1 MDNLE
6 LELVSNKNISII
18 NPETKQIG
26 FDVATYTAICNKAIE
41 LVTEN
46 SKHID
51 DIKTDDELKACKK
64 ERTALNKLFKSVDGF
79 RKTQSKELISKFV
92 EQCKNIS
99 DLIQTAVSAHSNAID
114 EYNEKKKAIED
125 EVKARLGMIDVTN
138 QIADNKSEQY
148 YMLKIAS
155 TDISALEDVKK
166 YAEKKGMIVELST
179 TSYEH

>member
-1 MDNLE
+1 MNE
-6 LELVSNKNISII
+6 LELVSSKNISII

-46 SKHID
+46 SKHIE

-92 EQCKNIS
+92 DQCKNIS
-99 DLIQTAVSAHSNAID
+99 DLIQTAVSAHSNAIK
-114 EYNEKKKAIED
+114 EYEDKKKAIED
-125 EVKARLGMIDVTN
+125 EVKSRLGLIQAEASDG
-138 QIADNKSEQY
+138 EQTKQVY
-148 YMLKIAS
+148 CLKITS
-155 TDISALEDVKK
+155 TDLSVLGAIRDYAIEHGAEAVLSAVPKE
-166 YAEKKGMIVELST
+166 E
-179 TSYEH
+179 